1 MLLLSLFTATPL
13 SFREL
18 GVHSSNGP
26 LNFEYSPGFA
36 NTSLGNYKKKVTISP
51 FLHCNASYISWCI
64 IILQHTLPVLLQEFG
79 SSACVTPTGREVPQH
94 QGQFPSSSS
103 HPGSIRALEQSSSPH
118 LPCSCHGTLT
128 SPRALGICQCSEC
141 LALIV
146 P

>member
-64 IILQHTLPVLLQEFG
+64 IILQHTLSVLLQEFG
-79 SSACVTPTGREVPQH
+79 SSACDTNGQGSSPAPGAIPVLLFSPWEH
-94 QGQFPSSSS
+94 QGFGAKQ
-103 HPGSIRALEQSSSPH
+103 LSP
-118 LPCSCHGTLT
+118 P
-128 SPRALGICQCSEC
+128 AM
-141 LALIV
+141 
-146 P
+146 